1 MKINE
6 IIILTQ
12 AGWTKDEIMSLV
24 NNEAQDQGQQSDTQ
38 PQQMQLDLPEEQPQ
52 QEQPQQPAVDVI
64 KGLETKLDYVINRF
78 NLMAVQQ
85 SRQPEQKTESVDD
98 ILASV
103 IRGVEIDKK

>member
-24 NNEAQDQGQQSDTQ
+24 NNEAQDQGQQSDPQ
-38 PQQMQLDLPEEQPQ
+38 PQQMQLDLPEEKPQ
-52 QEQPQQPAVDVI
+52 QEQPQQPAADVI

-78 NLMAVQQ
+78 NLLAVQQ
-85 SRQPEQKTESVDD
+85 IRQPEQKTESVDD

-103 IRGVEIDKK
+103 IRGVETDKK